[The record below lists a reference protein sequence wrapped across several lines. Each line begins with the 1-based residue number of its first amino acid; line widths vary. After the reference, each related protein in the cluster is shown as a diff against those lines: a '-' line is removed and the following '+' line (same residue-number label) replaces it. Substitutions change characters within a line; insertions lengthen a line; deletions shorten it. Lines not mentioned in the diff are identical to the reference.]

1 MSVMVNTFPP
11 AQAFNSR
18 SWALLFIVT
27 LHLGFFW
34 ALTSGLSIR
43 IIDKIKP
50 HAQLVPVQATPQPT
64 RPPTQVLPDGPTI
77 QNQLH
82 PVPPAPT
89 AFTWDGDPAST
100 GDGIIV
106 PPPTGGQ
113 SIAQPGQ
120 PQIVEPA
127 AAMELSEPIYPP
139 QEIRLQHT
147 GTVLLSVQVLIDGR
161 VGEVRIDQSSGYSRL
176 DASAVREARQW
187 RFKPGTSDGVAV
199 TMWKQVPITF
209 KLR

>member
-34 ALTSGLSIR
+34 ALTSNLSIR

-50 HAQLVPVQATPQPT
+50 PSQVVHVQATPQPP
-64 RPPTQVLPDGPTI
+64 RPPIQVLPDGPRI
-77 QNQLH
+77 QNELH
-82 PVPPAPT
+82 PVAPPPAAIKWEEDSIGEGIVVAPPT
-89 AFTWDGDPAST
+89 AGHLIEEPR
-100 GDGIIV
+100 
-106 PPPTGGQ
+106 Q
-113 SIAQPGQ
+113 S
-120 PQIVEPA
+120 QIVEPTA
-127 AAMELSEPIYPP
+127 AVELSEPMYPA

-147 GTVLLSVQVLIDGR
+147 GTVLLSVQVLTNGR
-161 VGEVRIDQSSGYSRL
+161 VGEVRVDQSSGYSRL
-176 DASAVREARQW
+176 DASAVREARLW

-209 KLR
+209 RLN

>member
-34 ALTSGLSIR
+34 ALTSGLSIH

-50 HAQLVPVQATPQPT
+50 PPQLVPLPETPQPP
-64 RPPTQVLPDGPTI
+64 RPPTRVLSDGPTI
-77 QNQLH
+77 PGDLH
-82 PVPPAPT
+82 PVPPEP
-89 AFTWDGDPAST
+89 AFKWEEDTTST
-100 GDGIIV
+100 GDSIVV
-106 PPPTGGQ
+106 PPPTGGHA
-113 SIAQPGQ
+113 IEQPGQ
-120 PQIVEPA
+120 PQIVEPTA
-127 AAMELSEPIYPP
+127 AVELSEPMYPA

-147 GTVLLSVQVLIDGR
+147 GTVLLSVQVLINGR

-199 TMWKQVPITF
+199 MMWKQVPITF
-209 KLR
+209 RLN